1 MMTPLVI
8 DFTHPVIAAMLP
20 PGFPDQLRVRLGLS
34 AEDFNGFPQKRTELL
49 TVLGLVENA
58 VVISG
63 DIHASFVT
71 DHGDGVYEFTGAA
84 ISSSSYTEEV
94 MRRIASDPIL
104 GQIPGL
110 EDLVANL
117 GPLLQLSAPDDA
129 VPPSDIVYTDTESDA
144 FTIVDVTADA
154 LQVSIYEIPAE
165 YVFESFYDNPD
176 GLADLFTATTFT
188 VQNGVLTAGP

>member
-1 MMTPLVI
+1 
-8 DFTHPVIAAMLP
+8 
-20 PGFPDQLRVRLGLS
+20 
-34 AEDFNGFPQKRTELL
+34 
-49 TVLGLVENA
+49 
-58 VVISG
+58 
-63 DIHASFVT
+63 
-71 DHGDGVYEFTGAA
+71 
-84 ISSSSYTEEV
+84 

-188 VQNGVLTAGP
+188 VQDGVLTPGP